1 MSTERDTED
10 AEQFVR
16 GPGRR
21 RRRSATG
28 PVFSAYAS
36 GPSSRECA
44 NCGAKPG
51 EYCHH
56 PDGSVSTIPCLQ
68 RLSERSQ

>member
-1 MSTERDTED
+1 MIERDTDD

-21 RRRSATG
+21 GRRSATG
-28 PVFSAYAS
+28 PVFAAYA
-36 GPSSRECA
+36 GRTHEKCT
-44 NCGAKPG
+44 NCGAQPG